1 MVSSV
6 PRSRKCVE
14 RNYLHPGMHRAFQP
28 GMMSRPSHASN
39 AAARRAAAGF
49 TIIELMLVIA
59 VVGILAMLAYP
70 KVNFTQFQMD
80 SGARVVRSTLQTA
93 QRLAVTRQYDMVV
106 SFDLA
111 THRMRVLED
120 RNNNNV
126 ADSGERITWRA
137 FDDSIHFATPPAAL
151 DGGTASAAVTGPGV
165 IELEGM
171 PSVIFRRD
179 GAASTEMDV
188 YLASKRA
195 RSNDYRGV
203 HLVRATS
210 RTEWFRYIDGKWKK
224 ASL

>member
-1 MVSSV
+1 VSAL
-6 PRSRKCVE
+6 RT
-14 RNYLHPGMHRAFQP
+14 
-28 GMMSRPSHASN
+28 
-39 AAARRAAAGF
+39 AAGF

-120 RNNNNV
+120 RNNDNV
-126 ADSGERITWRA
+126 ADAGERITWRA

-151 DGGTASAAVTGPGV
+151 DGGVAPAAVTGPGV
-165 IELEGM
+165 IELDGM

-179 GAASTEMDV
+179 GAASTELDI
-188 YLASKRA
+188 YLSSRRA
-195 RSNDYRGV
+195 QSNDYRGV

-210 RTEWFRYIDGKWKK
+210 RTEWFRYIDGKWKQ